1 MRGLG
6 EGLQK
11 ETALKYNLSF
21 GRGFDEHIKRGADEY
36 GITYV
41 RARPGEVTEDP
52 VTKNLF
58 VWYDDTE
65 AGGVKKMEFDM
76 VVLSTAFVP
85 PPGIEKLAEVLGVEM
100 DVYKF
105 FKAAD
110 DLLAPMDTNEPGIYI
125 AGACT
130 RPMDV
135 TDAVTQGGGAADR
148 AAQAI
153 WEFTGKPAAKA
164 AARR

>member
-1 MRGLG
+1 M
-6 EGLQK
+6 
-11 ETALKYNLSF
+11 
-21 GRGFDEHIKRGADEY
+21 
-36 GITYV
+36 
-41 RARPGEVTEDP
+41 TEDP
-52 VTKNLF
+52 ITKNLY

-65 AGGVKKMEFDM
+65 GGGVKSMEFDM

-85 PPGIEKLAEVLGVEM
+85 PPGIRSLSEKLGVKM
-100 DVYKF
+100 DEHDF
-105 FKAAD
+105 FKAQD
-110 DLLAPMDTNEPGIYI
+110 DLLAPMDTNVPGIYI

-153 WEFTGKPAAKA
+153 KEFSGKASAKA
-164 AARR
+164 SSGKSS

>member
-1 MRGLG
+1 
-6 EGLQK
+6 
-11 ETALKYNLSF
+11 KY
-21 GRGFDEHIKRGADEY
+21 I
-36 GITYV
+36 
-41 RARPGEVTEDP
+41 RARPGEITEDP
-52 VTKNLF
+52 ETRNLL

-65 AGGVKKMEFDM
+65 SGGVKSLEADM

-85 PPGIEKLAEVLGVEM
+85 PPGIDGLAGVLGVKTDE
-100 DVYKF
+100 YGF
-105 FKAAD
+105 FQADD
-110 DLLAPMDTNEPGIYI
+110 DLLAPMDTGVNGIYI

-153 WEFTGKPAAKA
+153 SEVSGKAKA
-164 AARR
+164 GTARQGV